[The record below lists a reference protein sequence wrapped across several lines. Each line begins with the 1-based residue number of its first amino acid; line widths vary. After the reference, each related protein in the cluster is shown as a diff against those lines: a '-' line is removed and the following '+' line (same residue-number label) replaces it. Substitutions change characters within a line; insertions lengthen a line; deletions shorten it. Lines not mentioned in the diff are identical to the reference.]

1 MNIYRVE
8 CIGGETRHFYL
19 KEAAEQYVYKMRLC
33 NEQGG
38 SIQYHLLEI
47 SVDDRH
53 ADEVEPLFSDY
64 AVKNVFEAE
73 VVVRHAVVASTK
85 VSKTA
90 DLIDSS
96 IESHTLYQMTFPW
109 LANGVKSIVHSTLSA
124 EHAVS
129 IAKQL
134 ATTRYAE
141 LVEEG
146 QIRQEK

>member
-1 MNIYRVE
+1 MLIYKVE
-8 CIGGETRHFYL
+8 CVGGETRHFHL
-19 KEAAEQYVYKMRLC
+19 KEAAEQYVYKMQLC

-38 SIQYHLLEI
+38 SIQYNLTEVFL
-47 SVDDRH
+47 DDRA
-53 ADEVEPLFSDY
+53 ADEVEPLFADHL
-64 AVKNVFEAE
+64 VKNVFEAE
-73 VVVRHAVVASTK
+73 VIVRNFVVASTK

-96 IESHTLYQMTFPW
+96 IEGHTLYQITFPW

-124 EHAVS
+124 EHAVG

-134 ATTRYAE
+134 ATTRYSE

-146 QIRQEK
+146 QIRQG